1 MWAEVWVRPY
11 KTQLEEPWGYVTEEN
26 CKNGGELYFKKEQKD
41 TAYEQSIWTM
51 FKKKYSMIIDNITRK
66 PIFSYLSCP

>member
-41 TAYEQSIWTM
+41 SFWTEYM
-51 FKKKYSMIIDNITRK
+51 NNVLKKILNDYR
-66 PIFSYLSCP
+66 